1 MNFDGKV
8 ALVTGGAAGIGE
20 ATSLRFAAEGAAV
33 MVADINGAGAKA
45 VAEKIKREGGK
56 AQFFQG
62 DLTVPETAERMVAA
76 TLQAFGRM
84 DCAFN
89 NVGGAVR
96 GSEFAVHEVP
106 LDILDADLKLSM
118 YTTLYSLRAEIPHF
132 LTRGSGAIV
141 NTSSLVGL
149 GGTAT
154 NATYAMSKHAVIGL
168 TKHAAIAYG
177 PKGIRVNA
185 ICPGSIDTPA
195 LELNFAGNPDW
206 RQLLSHAALERIGQP
221 QEVANLVVWLCS
233 DEASFLTGAA
243 IPIDGGTSAFAVRV
257 APALRK
263 N

>member
-1 MNFDGKV
+1 MNFEGKV

-20 ATSLRFAAEGAAV
+20 AAALRFAAAGATV
-33 MVADINGAGAKA
+33 MVADINGAGVKS
-45 VAEKIKREGGK
+45 VAEKIRHDGGR

-62 DLTVPETAERMVAA
+62 DLTVPDVAEQMVAA
-76 TLQAFGRM
+76 TLAAFGRM

-89 NVGGAVR
+89 NVGGAVH
-96 GSEFAVHEVP
+96 GSQFAVHEVP
-106 LDILDADLKLSM
+106 LDILEADLKLSM

-132 LTRGSGAIV
+132 LARGSGAIV
-141 NTSSLVGL
+141 NTSSLAGL
-149 GGTAT
+149 GGTGT
-154 NATYAMSKHAVIGL
+154 NATYVMSKHAVIGL

-195 LELNFAGNPDW
+195 LESNFAGNPDW
-206 RQLLSHAALERIGQP
+206 RQLLSHAALERIGRP

-257 APALRK
+257 APALMK